1 MAMQETYRP
10 LFHEIFTKVNNAKD
24 KPKKIAVLTQ
34 YRSASLEMFLKA
46 SFDPQITWMLP
57 AGDVPYMPNEAPE
70 GTEHT
75 ILEREVSKLHNYVQ
89 RETDDGPIVGNPNL
103 NTMKR
108 EMMFV
113 QLLEGLS
120 QGEAE
125 CTLLAKDQILNKK
138 YKGLTANLIKE
149 AFGWDENFVEIG
161 NPGYNRRPQSVDYGR
176 TQADIDYVNRTGH
189 Q

>member
-1 MAMQETYRP
+1 MQETYRP
-10 LFHEIFTKVNNAKD
+10 LYHEIFTKIHNAKD
-24 KPKKIAVLTQ
+24 KPKKLNVLQQ

-46 SFDPQITWMLP
+46 AFDPQITWLLP
-57 AGDVPYMPNEAPE
+57 AGQVPYMPNEAPE

-75 ILEREVSKLHNYVQ
+75 ILEQETRKLHNYVQ
-89 RETDDGPIVGNPNL
+89 RETSDGPMPGNPNL

-120 QGEAE
+120 EGEADVL
-125 CTLLAKDQILNKK
+125 LLAKDQCLNKK

-149 AFGWDENFVEIG
+149 AFGWDENFVQVG
-161 NPGYNRRPQSVDYGR
+161 NPLYGR
-176 TQADIDYVNRTGH
+176 RAQGRMDLGRTPSDIAENQRRG
-189 Q
+189 

>member
-1 MAMQETYRP
+1 MQETYRP
-10 LFHEIFTKVNNAKD
+10 LYHEIFTKINNAKD
-24 KPKKIAVLTQ
+24 KPKKLKVLEQ
-34 YRSASLEMFLKA
+34 YRTDSLEMLLKA
-46 SFDPQITWMLP
+46 AFDPKITWLIP
-57 AGDVPYMPNEAPE
+57 EGDVPYMPNEAPE

-75 ILEREVSKLHNYVQ
+75 LLEREITKLHNYVQ

-125 CTLLAKDQILNKK
+125 VVCLAKDQSLNKK
-138 YKGLTANLIKE
+138 YKGLTANLVKE
-149 AFGWDENFVEIG
+149 AFGWDENFVEIN
-161 NPGYNRRPQSVDYGR
+161 NPGYNRRPQPVDLGR
-176 TQADIDYVNRTGH
+176 TPADVDYVNRTG
-189 Q
+189 

>member
-1 MAMQETYRP
+1 MQETYRP
-10 LFHEIFTKVNNAKD
+10 LYHEIFTKINNAKD
-24 KPKKIAVLTQ
+24 KPKKLKVLQQ
-34 YRSASLEMFLKA
+34 YRTDSLEMLLKA
-46 SFDPQITWMLP
+46 AFDPQISWLIP
-57 AGDVPYMPNEAPE
+57 EGDVPYMPNEAPE

-75 ILEREVSKLHNYVQ
+75 ILEREVAKLHNYVQ
-89 RETDDGPIVGNPNL
+89 RETEDGPIVGNPNL

-125 CTLLAKDQILNKK
+125 VVCLAKDQSLNKK

-149 AFGWDENFVEIG
+149 AFGWDEDFMQIDLNT
-161 NPGYNRRPQSVDYGR
+161 YPQEGRSASGMVDG
-176 TQADIDYVNRTGH
+176 
-189 Q
+189 

>member
-1 MAMQETYRP
+1 MQETYRP
-10 LFHEIFTKVNNAKD
+10 LYHEIFTKVNNAKD
-24 KPKKIAVLTQ
+24 KPKKLQVLRQ

-46 SFDPQITWMLP
+46 AFDPQISWLVP

-75 ILEREVSKLHNYVQ
+75 LLERESTKLHNYVQ
-89 RETDDGPIVGNPNL
+89 RETERGPIVGNPNL

-113 QLLEGLS
+113 QMLEGLS
-120 QGEAE
+120 QGEAQV
-125 CTLLAKDQILNKK
+125 LVQAKDQVLNKK

-149 AFGWDENFVEIG
+149 AFGWDENFVDID
-161 NPGYNRRPQSVDYGR
+161 NPGYNRAPQPRDLGR
-176 TQADIDYVNRTGH
+176 TPADMAYVNRTG
-189 Q
+189 